1 MPGAMA
7 RLVKR
12 TATFPE
18 ARGRRNLPAIF
29 STASCATRPIV
40 GPPSL
45 FRLSNRYFRYSRIIE
60 RNGETAIKRLHIHVS
75 VPNIDQAIAFYSTL
89 FDAPPVVVKDDYA
102 KWMLDDP
109 RVNLAISSRAR
120 GVGIDHV
127 GIQVD
132 APDELAAL
140 ATRLKAAGN
149 ATFDQEATTCCYAN
163 SDKSWVTDT
172 AGVRWETFFT
182 HGEATSYG
190 EDEVLP
196 ERSSSAC
203 CAPKAACC

>member
-1 MPGAMA
+1 M
-7 RLVKR
+7 
-12 TATFPE
+12 
-18 ARGRRNLPAIF
+18 
-29 STASCATRPIV
+29 
-40 GPPSL
+40 
-45 FRLSNRYFRYSRIIE
+45 
-60 RNGETAIKRLHIHVS
+60 KRLHLHVG
-75 VPNIDQAIAFYSTL
+75 VPDIDQAITFYSTL

-120 GVGIDHV
+120 ATGVDHV

-132 APDELAAL
+132 APEELSEL

-149 ATFDQEATTCCYAN
+149 ITVDQEATTCCYAV

-172 AGVRWETFFT
+172 AGVRWETFYT
-182 HGEATSYG
+182 MGDATSYG

-196 ERSSSAC
+196 APSSGAC